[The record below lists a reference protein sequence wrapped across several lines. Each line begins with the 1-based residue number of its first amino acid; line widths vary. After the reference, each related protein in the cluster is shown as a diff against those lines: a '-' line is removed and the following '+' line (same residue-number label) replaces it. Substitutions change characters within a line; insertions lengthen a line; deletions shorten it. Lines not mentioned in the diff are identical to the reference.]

1 MTKNK
6 KMRRKIPVFRVN
18 MAPGV
23 SYSILTE
30 TPEVIQIVIDETI
43 IAIKEG
49 IAKKKKS
56 ILLFEVANSDYYIE
70 LEKDK
75 WKSSLENALEYYVE
89 KEEYSKCIEC
99 RDLINQL

>member
-1 MTKNK
+1 MIKNK
-6 KMRRKIPVFRVN
+6 KMRRKIPVFRVT

-23 SYSILTE
+23 SYSVLTE
-30 TPEVIQIVIDETI
+30 TPEIVQIVIDETI
-43 IAIKEG
+43 VAIKEG

-89 KEEYSKCIEC
+89 KEEYNKCIEC